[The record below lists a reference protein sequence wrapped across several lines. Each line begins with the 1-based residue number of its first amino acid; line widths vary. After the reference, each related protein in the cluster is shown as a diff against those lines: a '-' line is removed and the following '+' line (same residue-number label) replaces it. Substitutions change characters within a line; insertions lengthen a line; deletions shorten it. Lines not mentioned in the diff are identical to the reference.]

1 MFYLRSLNLL
11 QPTQRVLLLV
21 KGDNQKTCCSPTQ
34 SKLEM
39 SAVRIG
45 FIGAGKMATALAR
58 GIVSQGQILSR
69 PQDLMASCPPQDAAL
84 LAPIKELG
92 CVTSHDNLEVVA
104 NADLVILAVKPAV
117 INRVLSETKALLD
130 STKIL
135 TSIAAGIKIGQ
146 MEDMLLPEAKVIKNS
161 IIFNFIRLPG
171 GF

>member
-1 MFYLRSLNLL
+1 
-11 QPTQRVLLLV
+11 
-21 KGDNQKTCCSPTQ
+21 
-34 SKLEM
+34 M

-92 CVTSHDNLEVVA
+92 CVTSHDNSEVVT
-104 NADLVILAVKPAV
+104 NSDIVILAVKPAV
-117 INRVLSETKALLD
+117 ISRVLGETKNLFD

-146 MEDMLLPEAKVIKNS
+146 MEDMLFPDAKVKK
-161 IIFNFIRLPG
+161 
-171 GF
+171 